1 MGQAGKTV
9 ADGTTVIGETLVC
22 FNRIAQAIEK
32 TASNTEGVAGVSQG
46 QAPTVEEI
54 TMQVQE
60 MVNLVVTPEQE
71 AADAASATE
80 ESTAAIDEIS
90 RMIENVSR
98 IAMDSQAANRKFS
111 IA

>member
-1 MGQAGKTV
+1 
-9 ADGTTVIGETLVC
+9 
-22 FNRIAQAIEK
+22 
-32 TASNTEGVAGVSQG
+32 
-46 QAPTVEEI
+46 
-54 TMQVQE
+54 

-71 AADAASATE
+71 AADAASVTE